1 MYEDR
6 KMELIEGSN
15 FEASSVDRALQRVR
29 NTLNYSLKE
38 KYGIEDPEVTE
49 KFLKMHGLDKAHF
62 DFINNFENLIEA
74 GSANASIDIN
84 ANRSE
89 VSVTGMFAETALP
102 INKIVGY
109 RYLYRKM
116 KEMYGKK
123 RAKQLSGDM
132 YDMSLALAD
141 STNILKLYC
150 FSVSGINLVQN
161 GKQWGSAPSLPP
173 KRINSYI
180 SALCETLHQLSNH
193 TAGALAVGSFFFD
206 LAHMML
212 FREHNTLTRL
222 KTDQEY
228 RKYVENALQSFVH
241 SMNHLSRNAM
251 ESPFTNISMFDRVK
265 IQAMIADDNM
275 GWYFDWYDTTEDI
288 QKDCG
293 SEENWKI
300 YVQDVILEIQ
310 ELYMGVMDR
319 GDVMHNGRPFTFPV
333 STVNFSRIEKKDGS
347 FDIEDKK
354 FLHDFCKNHDIVRF
368 NIYCSEGNKVAS
380 CCFSGDQS
388 FVYFDEAGEEHV
400 TTFKA
405 FANEYLKGSEKE
417 THIDNSHRYVI
428 DPSTSKRAPITGVIE
443 LRNDA
448 GRLVEL
454 YFEDGTFLEATP
466 NQKFYDLS
474 SNSMITA
481 LDLLHCPDKYN
492 LGKAVK
498 GVSIIN
504 STAPVYDIEVATEDH
519 TFYLNDVRVSNCRLV
534 NDIDLFSMGGQ
545 VNSFGGTGL
554 SLGSH
559 RVLTIDLNR
568 VYLESYNFEDYKRRL
583 KKRMDDAADILI
595 AHREVIKDQIA
606 RGTQPFCQNGW
617 LDLNKTFSTFGL
629 LGYYEAVENMKK
641 SWGEG
646 PEYLKEILILIN
658 DYALEL
664 TKVRKNPFNI
674 EQIPAEGMSS
684 KVADCDRWIYGE
696 DKVPERLYSNQ
707 FLPNYGPTAN
717 ATIAEKMEAEAMGR
731 YLTGGGIC
739 HLNVGEK
746 LTTKQ
751 AEYLIGTALKKGLE
765 HFAVN
770 CVYSICPEDHWTLG
784 DTSICPACFEGII
797 DHATRVVGFFT
808 RVNNWSKP
816 KREVD
821 FCGRHW
827 KSIEEL
833 EK

>member
-89 VSVTGMFAETALP
+89 VSVTGMLAETALP

-193 TAGALAVGSFFFD
+193 TAGAIAVGSFFFD

-275 GWYFDWYDTTEDI
+275 GWYFDWYDATEAI

-319 GDVMHNGRPFTFPV
+319 GDVMHNGRVFTFPV
-333 STVNFSRIEKKDGS
+333 STVNFSRIEKEDGS

-380 CCFSGDQS
+380 C
-388 FVYFDEAGEEHV
+388 
-400 TTFKA
+400 
-405 FANEYLKGSEKE
+405 
-417 THIDNSHRYVI
+417 
-428 DPSTSKRAPITGVIE
+428 
-443 LRNDA
+443 
-448 GRLVEL
+448 
-454 YFEDGTFLEATP
+454 
-466 NQKFYDLS
+466 
-474 SNSMITA
+474 
-481 LDLLHCPDKYN
+481 
-492 LGKAVK
+492 
-498 GVSIIN
+498 
-504 STAPVYDIEVATEDH
+504 
-519 TFYLNDVRVSNCRLV
+519 CRLV

-568 VYLESYNFEDYKRRL
+568 VYLESYNFEDYKRKL

-641 SWGEG
+641 NWGEG

-664 TKVRKNPFNI
+664 TKVKKNPFNI
-674 EQIPAEGMSS
+674 EQIPGEGMAS
-684 KVADCDRWIYGE
+684 KLADCDKWIYGE
-696 DKVPERLYSNQ
+696 EKVPERLYSNQ
-707 FLPNYGPTAN
+707 FLPNFGPTAN

-739 HLNVGEK
+739 HLNCGEH

-784 DTSICPACFEGII
+784 KNEKCSVCGEPVVDY
-797 DHATRVVGFFT
+797 ATRVVGFFT
-808 RVNNWSKP
+808 RVNNWSRP

-821 FCGRHW
+821 FHGRHW
-827 KSIEEL
+827 KTIEEL